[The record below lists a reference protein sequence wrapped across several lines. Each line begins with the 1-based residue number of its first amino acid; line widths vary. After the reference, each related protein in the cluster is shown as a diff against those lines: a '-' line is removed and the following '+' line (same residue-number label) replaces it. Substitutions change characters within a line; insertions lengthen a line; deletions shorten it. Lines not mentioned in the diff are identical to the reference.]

1 MAFEVKSELQTA
13 QLAEETASIGAG
25 ESGDVEEME
34 VADVVSNMILQIE
47 NSKLD
52 EPKPPMPNSSMSMTG
67 RKSSVP
73 KSDSTARGGKVYVA
87 LKRSHPGG
95 QALNVAVARKSTLID
110 RLEQV
115 SRRRGRPRG
124 IRTATLVR
132 TRSRGRPRIRNT
144 FVQVETADSSAL
156 SPPPVLHSYSL
167 KRGPSLRRRPGRRGS
182 MSGFVTNRGRVPS
195 DYFNND
201 AIAEQFYY
209 DYSCL
214 PGLASRWSFERVNK
228 YSFNVRYIGDS
239 RFVVR
244 NRRSVCPGQ
253 TNLSSSSSSSLSTEL
268 PRYNST
274 SLSGSGST
282 PSTVYCLNFRLPAV
296 LAPRQFLVLKEQ
308 KLKQLRLLKDWE
320 RAMNRICARDG
331 IAQLVVENKVDMTLP
346 PNGFQF
352 VTQSV
357 SEVSAPMLETVPV
370 GCSCKNCL
378 LDWKSCCASQT
389 SIGKFAYDRYR
400 RLKLGNCQP
409 IFECGLLC
417 KCDVSCANRVVQN
430 GRQYKVCIFRTKNNG
445 WGVKAA
451 EFIPRNAYVMEYVG
465 EVFCCCCYLE
475 MSPNEA
481 LYQIITDAEAERRG
495 AIYDDL
501 GETYLFDLDYLEST
515 KFSIDAKF
523 FGNESRFVN
532 HSVIVKC
539 EPNMRVH
546 NVWVNNYHLSLPRLA
561 FFTIRDISPGE
572 ELTLNY
578 YMYNDIPSDSNQ
590 IAQNMKIIPCL
601 CGSKRCKRTLFV
613 KLHGVSPNKQRIIAE
628 AAAHNSQSSSTST
641 FTSKQA
647 GNEGGGNNAMPCD
660 ATQMEN

>member
-13 QLAEETASIGAG
+13 QLAEETALSGTG
-25 ESGDVEEME
+25 ESADVEAME

-47 NSKLD
+47 KYECNES
-52 EPKPPMPNSSMSMTG
+52 KPPVLNFSTSMTG
-67 RKSSVP
+67 RKSSCP

-87 LKRSHPGG
+87 LKRSHPCG
-95 QALNVAVARKSTLID
+95 QAPLSVAVARKSSCTD
-110 RLEQV
+110 RLLQV
-115 SRRRGRPRG
+115 SRRRGRPRAL
-124 IRTATLVR
+124 RTPAPAPVR

-144 FVQVETADSSAL
+144 FVPVEVPGSDGAFP
-156 SPPPVLHSYSL
+156 PPPVLQPYSL
-167 KRGPSLRRRPGRRGS
+167 KRGPLIRRRSSRRGS
-182 MSGFVTNRGRVPS
+182 VSGFVTSRGRVPS

-228 YSFNVRYIGDS
+228 HSFNVRYIGDS

-244 NRRSVCPGQ
+244 NRRSVCSVGQ
-253 TNLSSSSSSSLSTEL
+253 TNLSSLSTEL
-268 PRYNST
+268 PRYNAA
-274 SLSGSGST
+274 SGSGSG
-282 PSTVYCLNFRLPAV
+282 SAASSVHCLSFRLPAV
-296 LAPRQFLVLKEQ
+296 LAPRQFVLIREQ

-320 RAMNRICARDG
+320 TAMNRICARDG
-331 IAQLVVENKVDMTLP
+331 VAQLLVENKVDMTLP

-357 SEVSAPMLETVPV
+357 SEVSVPMLETVPI

-378 LDWKSCCASQT
+378 LEWKSCCASQT
-389 SIGKFAYDRYR
+389 SIGQFAYDRYR
-400 RLKLGNCQP
+400 RLKIGNCQP

-417 KCDVSCANRVVQN
+417 KCDVSCVNRVVQN

-465 EVFCCCCYLE
+465 E
-475 MSPNEA
+475 
-481 LYQIITDAEAERRG
+481 IITDAEAERRG

-501 GETYLFDLDYLEST
+501 GETYLFDLDYLEAT

-523 FGNESRFVN
+523 YGNEARFVN
-532 HSVIVKC
+532 HSC

-578 YMYNDIPSDSNQ
+578 YMHNDIPSDSNE
-590 IAQNMKIIPCL
+590 IAQHMKIIPCL
-601 CGSKRCKRTLFV
+601 CGSKSCKRTLYV
-613 KLHGVSPNKQRIIAE
+613 KLHGGSPNKQRMIAE
-628 AAAHNSQSSSTST
+628 GGAHNSEPSST
-641 FTSKQA
+641 FMSKQA
-647 GNEGGGNNAMPCD
+647 EMESTNNKHAVPCD
-660 ATQMEN
+660 MTQVHN

>member
-13 QLAEETASIGAG
+13 QLAEETALIGAG
-25 ESGDVEEME
+25 ESGDVDEME

-47 NSKLD
+47 NSKFD
-52 EPKPPMPNSSMSMTG
+52 EPKPPMPKSSMLMTG
-67 RKSSVP
+67 RKSSGL

-87 LKRSHPGG
+87 LKRSHPCG

-124 IRTATLVR
+124 IRTSTLVR

-144 FVQVETADSSAL
+144 FVHVETPDSSAL

-239 RFVVR
+239 R
-244 NRRSVCPGQ
+244 
-253 TNLSSSSSSSLSTEL
+253 
-268 PRYNST
+268 
-274 SLSGSGST
+274 
-282 PSTVYCLNFRLPAV
+282 TVYCLNFRLPAV
-296 LAPRQFLVLKEQ
+296 LAPRQFLVLREQ

-465 EVFCCCCYLE
+465 EVCCCCYLAI
-475 MSPNEA
+475 SPNEA

-501 GETYLFDLDYLEST
+501 GETYLFDLDYLETT

-532 HSVIVKC
+532 HSC

-561 FFTIRDISPGE
+561 FFTIRDISPD
-572 ELTLNY
+572 
-578 YMYNDIPSDSNQ
+578 NDIPSDSNQ

-601 CGSKRCKRTLFV
+601 CGSKGCKRTLFV
-613 KLHGVSPNKQRIIAE
+613 KLHGISPNKQRIIAE
-628 AAAHNSQSSSTST
+628 AAAHNSQPSSTST

-647 GNEGGGNNAMPCD
+647 GIEGGGNNATPCD

>member
-13 QLAEETASIGAG
+13 QLAEETALIGAG
-25 ESGDVEEME
+25 ESGNVEKME

-47 NSKLD
+47 NSEFD
-52 EPKPPMPNSSMSMTG
+52 QPKPPMPNLSMSMTG
-67 RKSSVP
+67 RKSSGL

-87 LKRSHPGG
+87 LKRSHPVG
-95 QALNVAVARKSTLID
+95 QALNVAVARKSTLVD

-124 IRTATLVR
+124 IRTSTLVR

-144 FVQVETADSSAL
+144 FVHVETPDSSAV
-156 SPPPVLHSYSL
+156 SPPPVLQSYSL
-167 KRGPSLRRRPGRRGS
+167 KRGPSVRRRPGRRGS
-182 MSGFVTNRGRVPS
+182 TSGFVTSRGRVPS

-228 YSFNVRYIGDS
+228 YSFNVRFIGDS

-296 LAPRQFLVLKEQ
+296 LAPRQFLVLREQ

-320 RAMNRICARDG
+320 KAMNRICARDG

-465 EVFCCCCYLE
+465 E
-475 MSPNEA
+475 
-481 LYQIITDAEAERRG
+481 IITDAEAERRG

-501 GETYLFDLDYLEST
+501 GETYLFDLDYLETT

-532 HSVIVKC
+532 HSC

-601 CGSKRCKRTLFV
+601 CGSKGCKRTLFV
-613 KLHGVSPNKQRIIAE
+613 KLHGASPNKQRIIAE

-641 FTSKQA
+641 STFTSKQA
-647 GNEGGGNNAMPCD
+647 GIEGGGNNAMPCD